1 MGKKKIVGTEKY
13 NKQRELCLK
22 EKLEVESKEKEGV
35 LNEYIRIKNS
45 ITYKVGKVILYIP
58 KKIAKITIKIKAK
71 IHFLAILITYS
82 IRFKSIL
89 SNDFIVSI
97 SICPGAVTS
106 VPAAKVIGESNL
118 EAITLV

>member
-1 MGKKKIVGTEKY
+1 MTATAITAPNSGMGISEALP
-13 NKQRELCLK
+13 N
-22 EKLEVESKEKEGV
+22 
-35 LNEYIRIKNS
+35 IMP
-45 ITYKVGKVILYIP
+45 P
-58 KKIAKITIKIKAK
+58 KPSNTVTIKAK

-89 SNDFIVSI
+89 SNDFMVSI

-106 VPAAKVIGESNL
+106 RPAAKVIGESNL

>member
-1 MGKKKIVGTEKY
+1 MDENIFYPELTLETDDIIMELAIKKDYSKIRDSDK
-13 NKQRELCLK
+13 RK
-22 EKLEVESKEKEGV
+22 EEF
-35 LNEYIRIKNS
+35 IKDLHDF
-45 ITYKVGKVILYIP
+45 IDEF
-58 KKIAKITIKIKAK
+58 IKIKAK

-89 SNDFIVSI
+89 SNDFMVSI

-106 VPAAKVIGESNL
+106 RPAAKVIGESNL

>member
-1 MGKKKIVGTEKY
+1 MQLHFLHLYKHQQIRYLLLKIF
-13 NKQRELCLK
+13 L
-22 EKLEVESKEKEGV
+22 
-35 LNEYIRIKNS
+35 
-45 ITYKVGKVILYIP
+45 

>member
-1 MGKKKIVGTEKY
+1 MQLHFLHLYKHQQTHY
-13 NKQRELCLK
+13 LL
-22 EKLEVESKEKEGV
+22 
-35 LNEYIRIKNS
+35 IKN
-45 ITYKVGKVILYIP
+45 IP
-58 KKIAKITIKIKAK
+58 KKIAKIIIKIKAK

-89 SNDFIVSI
+89 SNDFMVSI

-106 VPAAKVIGESNL
+106 RPAAKVIGESNL